1 MADEVAGQ
9 DISRLLRA
17 AAEGDA
23 VAADAVVPLVY
34 DELRAIAAAELR
46 RMRPGG
52 TLDATALVNEAY
64 VRLVGR
70 DVRFEN
76 RRHFFFAAARAMRDV
91 LVEHARRGSRR
102 REIEADA
109 VDESARRRG
118 PLAPADRLLAIDEA
132 LPRLQAAEPRA
143 YEVVMLR
150 FFGGLSNEQVGE
162 VLGITARTVDR
173 DWRFARAWLFDA
185 IGLDADVPDGGM

>member
-1 MADEVAGQ
+1 MAEEAEPK
-9 DISRLLRA
+9 DISRLLQA

-23 VAADAVVPLVY
+23 LAADAVVPLVY

-70 DVRFEN
+70 DVRFAN

-102 REIEADA
+102 REIEAE
-109 VDESARRRG
+109 VHDESARRSE
-118 PLAPADRLLAIDEA
+118 PLAPADRMLAIDAA

-143 YEVVMLR
+143 YDVVMLR
-150 FFGGLSNEQVGE
+150 FFGGLTNEQVGE
-162 VLGITARTVDR
+162 VLGITTRTVDR
-173 DWRFARAWLFDA
+173 DWRFARAWLFEA
-185 IGLDADVPDGGM
+185 IGLDDDAAGEL

>member
-1 MADEVAGQ
+1 MADEAEHK
-9 DISRLLRA
+9 DISRLLQS
-17 AAEGDA
+17 AAEGDP

-70 DVRFEN
+70 DIRFEN

-102 REIEADA
+102 REIETEAN
-109 VDESARRRG
+109 DESARRRE
-118 PLAPADRLLAIDEA
+118 PLAPADRLIAIDEA
-132 LPRLQAAEPRA
+132 LPRLQAVEPRA
-143 YEVVMLR
+143 HEVVMLR
-150 FFGGLSNEQVGE
+150 FFGGLTNEQVGE
-162 VLGITARTVDR
+162 VLGITTRTVDR
-173 DWRFARAWLFDA
+173 DWRFARAWLFEA
-185 IGLDADVPDGGM
+185 IGLDEADADGGM